1 VHNVQSYL
9 TTIAD
14 NDSNLSVSVV
24 VLPSRSV
31 PEAEIQSEGS
41 QGYRMPEQTE
51 YLLDQLRLRSL
62 MEVAPEQLHRAITAL
77 LENPDD
83 INQPIYNTSSVAS
96 KVFHLKRLLE
106 DDRIY
111 NLDRKIKAFTEYILN
126 EDVIPFER
134 SPLVGESLPKAVK
147 LLAIGMGAF
156 NWLRRSRT
164 ESSSVYHR
172 SGRYDYNRRVRRSG
186 QSARGKGL

>member
-1 VHNVQSYL
+1 MHNVQSYL

-62 MEVAPEQLHRAITAL
+62 MEVAPRESWEELFRAQGMK
-77 LENPDD
+77 NPTPRMQ
-83 INQPIYNTSSVAS
+83 I
-96 KVFHLKRLLE
+96 
-106 DDRIY
+106 
-111 NLDRKIKAFTEYILN
+111 LDGFN
-126 EDVIPFER
+126 EGWIDFER
-134 SPLVGESLPKAVK
+134 GTSGSEKGVVFLETVLKA
-147 LLAIGMGAF
+147 LIERERNA
-156 NWLRRSRT
+156 S
-164 ESSSVYHR
+164 
-172 SGRYDYNRRVRRSG
+172 
-186 QSARGKGL
+186 